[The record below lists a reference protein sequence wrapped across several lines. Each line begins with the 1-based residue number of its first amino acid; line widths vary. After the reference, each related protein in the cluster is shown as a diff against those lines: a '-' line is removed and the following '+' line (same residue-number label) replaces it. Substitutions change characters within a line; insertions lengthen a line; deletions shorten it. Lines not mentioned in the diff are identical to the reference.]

1 MENIRNTSLKKVT
14 KKAKTKISIEAG
26 NTKVE
31 KEVDIEL
38 LKEAY
43 DTLDKI
49 GWRRF
54 CSSSYQKTIIAMRF
68 GYKNIMVLDY
78 LTDRMNK
85 SNEIKTTQEEA
96 AAELKL
102 NIKTVKSTFQALI
115 KFGILVKYRG
125 LYVMNPYFIAT
136 LTSKERMADIIYLHD
151 FPQLATPKSEKRIK
165 HKEEKQRE
173 LIYKAKEMKRKAE
186 EIEKAAEIEL
196 KKLNKARKEEMNIKE
211 RTKEELEKRKEKTED
226 REWEFKQW
234 EADGTTRAE
243 ELKLKEERIRKA
255 AEQKEQEE
263 KEYDIVNTD
272 EFGLIKME
280 KEDEKVNWKVKENE
294 RDFERE
300 EKERREKVLRE
311 EEKLNRILRQL
322 EMNNAADF

>member
-1 MENIRNTSLKKVT
+1 MENIKNINLKKVT

-31 KEVDIEL
+31 KEVDIDL

-54 CSSSYQKTIIAMRF
+54 TPAVVFDAMIEMKF
-68 GYKNIMVLDY
+68 HHKNTMVLKY

-85 SNEIKTTQEEA
+85 ANEIKTTQAEA
-96 AAELKL
+96 AAELNL
-102 NIKTVKSTFQALI
+102 DIKTVKATFRTLI
-115 KFGILVKYRG
+115 KFEILVKYRG
-125 LYVMNPYFIAT
+125 LYIMNPYFIAT
-136 LTSKERMADIIYLHD
+136 LTTKEKMADIIYLHD
-151 FPQLATPKSEKRIK
+151 FPQLATPKSEKNIK
-165 HKEEKQRE
+165 NKEEKQRE
-173 LIYKAKEMKRKAE
+173 LIFKAKEMKRKAE

-196 KKLNKARKEEMNIKE
+196 NNLKKARKEEMNIKE
-211 RTKEELEKRKEKTED
+211 RTKKELEKRKEKEED

-243 ELKLKEERIRKA
+243 EEKLKEERIRKA

-272 EFGLIKME
+272 EFGLINME